1 MKSNG
6 LRLPAA
12 VGMAILMLICLFPS
26 ALYGSGSALG
36 MTGRWDG
43 SARAAVGAQ
52 QDSPPPRRDPPP
64 FDRPPLGSNSRQSDQ
79 QNTSDSTRDSGP
91 DYQPPPSTANKRPP
105 VLRRSDDAP
114 PEPAKQKPT
123 LGRPS
128 DPGPESA
135 PSPAPASRRTTTTT
149 SRDGGGDEV
158 VKLNSTLV
166 TLPLLVSDRSGR
178 FVPQLTKRDFDLYED
193 NVRQEVAFFG
203 NEEVPFNVALLLDVS
218 PSVSN
223 SLREIQ
229 NAGLEFVR
237 QLRPQDRVMIVSF
250 DHHVNFLTDFTSDR
264 RTLER
269 AINSTSTGDGTSVY
283 EAVYDTVA
291 RHFRGIEGRKAMLL
305 MSDGI
310 DTTSRKVRYEEAIN
324 IVTESDVLV
333 YGLRFP
339 EENGGHGNWPGGGR
353 GGRSRYPYPVPR
365 LPLPWPFPGGR
376 DWPFFRLDPPELDG
390 ADGTGA
396 PGPQNSRWGFPGDRN
411 RNGRD
416 FMSDVAEAGGGPV
429 YDAVTI
435 SDMSRLARQIADE
448 LRHVYVISYYPTN
461 SLANGGYR
469 SVRVKVKGRDD
480 IAVRHRR
487 GYNARDMQNSS
498 VPGP

>member
-1 MKSNG
+1 M
-6 LRLPAA
+6 
-12 VGMAILMLICLFPS
+12 V
-26 ALYGSGSALG
+26 
-36 MTGRWDG
+36 
-43 SARAAVGAQ
+43 
-52 QDSPPPRRDPPP
+52 
-64 FDRPPLGSNSRQSDQ
+64 
-79 QNTSDSTRDSGP
+79 
-91 DYQPPPSTANKRPP
+91 
-105 VLRRSDDAP
+105 
-114 PEPAKQKPT
+114 
-123 LGRPS
+123 
-128 DPGPESA
+128 
-135 PSPAPASRRTTTTT
+135 
-149 SRDGGGDEV
+149 
-158 VKLNSTLV
+158 
-166 TLPLLVSDRSGR
+166 
-178 FVPQLTKRDFDLYED
+178 
-193 NVRQEVAFFG
+193 
-203 NEEVPFNVALLLDVS
+203 
-218 PSVSN
+218 
-223 SLREIQ
+223 
-229 NAGLEFVR
+229 
-237 QLRPQDRVMIVSF
+237 VSF

-310 DTTSRKVRYEEAIN
+310 DTTSRKVRYDEAIN
-324 IVTESDVLV
+324 MVTESDVLV

-339 EENGGHGNWPGGGR
+339 EENGGHGNWPGGR
-353 GGRSRYPYPVPR
+353 GNRSRYPYPVPR

-376 DWPFFRLDPPELDG
+376 DWPFFRLDLDG
-390 ADGTGA
+390 DGGSS
-396 PGPQNSRWGFPGDRN
+396 PPLPQTRRWPYGGNSDRH
-411 RNGRD
+411 GRD

-487 GYNARDMQNSS
+487 GYNARDMQNNSTA
-498 VPGP
+498 GP